1 MSVMADSQ
9 YGVYNHLVLKQKK
22 KKKKTQVIRAS
33 SQAIIRTDVS
43 QIIKASLTQDVWA
56 TAHLVTL

>member
-1 MSVMADSQ
+1 MMADSQ
-9 YGVYNHLVLKQKK
+9 YGVYNHLVLKQE
-22 KKKKTQVIRAS
+22 KTEVIRAW